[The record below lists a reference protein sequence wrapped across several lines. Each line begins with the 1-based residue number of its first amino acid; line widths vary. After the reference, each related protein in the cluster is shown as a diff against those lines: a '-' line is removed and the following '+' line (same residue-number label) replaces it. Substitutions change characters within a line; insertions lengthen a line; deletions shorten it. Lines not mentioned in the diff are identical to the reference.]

1 MTICLISRLCM
12 HDRGGWSAHARAAI
26 NFNKLDDASSPYDA
40 SLSVIQVRPRTYHF
54 SRVPLKHVPLCIL
67 AIYVNYI
74 LRISLSLSMCAFVT
88 ATISS
93 ISFIKRQIAK
103 YLHKKINTGCLSRPE
118 TPSFKNQNDIF
129 SFDRAS
135 LLFQHANNIIQLDI
149 FLI

>member
-1 MTICLISRLCM
+1 M

-74 LRISLSLSMCAFVT
+74 LRISLSPCARLLLQLFPIFYKT
-88 ATISS
+88 ANC
-93 ISFIKRQIAK
+93 
-103 YLHKKINTGCLSRPE
+103 KILT
-118 TPSFKNQNDIF
+118 
-129 SFDRAS
+129 
-135 LLFQHANNIIQLDI
+135 
-149 FLI
+149 